1 LTEQKLARREFSP
14 RVMNDIWD
22 LSNNV
27 YGELIKRQQAL
38 EADQDKHLRRSWF
51 LWGRTPGKPG
61 ERKGKR

>member
-1 LTEQKLARREFSP
+1 
-14 RVMNDIWD
+14 MNDIWD